1 MVQPINIMVG
11 GPASEISLEEVE
23 KHREEVWIGADFGAT
38 FLLNHGIIPQ
48 IAIGD
53 FDSTF
58 PVTMK
63 KLKDAVAE
71 IRRFP
76 PEKDYTDTQ
85 LAVKVALTEFQADQI
100 NLFGATGGRLDQ
112 LLSNLLFPLMTEFQA
127 VIPKLVIF
135 DRQNE
140 MRYYL
145 PGDYE
150 IQKRP
155 GMKYLAFVNLTAVTG
170 LTLPDEKYRLQN
182 FDAEI
187 PISWS
192 SNEFNGSVNHFSF
205 KSGVIA
211 VIQSK
216 DSLATAPRLR

>member
-1 MVQPINIMVG
+1 MIQPINIMVG
-11 GPASEISLEEVE
+11 GPASEIPLDEME
-23 KHREEVWIGADFGAT
+23 KHRGETWIGADFGAT

-58 PVTMK
+58 PKTME
-63 KLKDAVAE
+63 KLKNAVTE
-71 IRRFP
+71 IRCFP
-76 PEKDYTDTQ
+76 PQKDYTDTQ

-112 LLSNLLFPLMTEFQA
+112 LLSNLMFPLMAEFQA
-127 VIPKLVIF
+127 VIPKLVII
-135 DRQNE
+135 DQQNE

-145 PGDYE
+145 PGKYE
-150 IQKRP
+150 IRKRP

-170 LTLPDEKYRLQN
+170 LTLPDEKYKLQN
-182 FDAEI
+182 FDAKI

-192 SNEFNGSVNHFSF
+192 SNEFDGLVNHFSF
-205 KSGVIA
+205 DSGVVA
-211 VIQSK
+211 VIQSR

>member
-1 MVQPINIMVG
+1 MQPINIMVG

-112 LLSNLLFPLMTEFQA
+112 LLSNLLFPLMTEFQEGT
-127 VIPKLVIF
+127 F
-135 DRQNE
+135 
-140 MRYYL
+140 
-145 PGDYE
+145 
-150 IQKRP
+150 
-155 GMKYLAFVNLTAVTG
+155 
-170 LTLPDEKYRLQN
+170 
-182 FDAEI
+182 
-187 PISWS
+187 
-192 SNEFNGSVNHFSF
+192 
-205 KSGVIA
+205 
-211 VIQSK
+211 
-216 DSLATAPRLR
+216 